1 MIKVAAT
8 PDPEPEDYDDA
19 NLLDV
24 LIEEKHRFKSSF
36 VRGDATLDL
45 FLDHKNPCQKA
56 IHPALPATIEQK
68 RAEIRARSK
77 FPSALSD
84 HTEVCRNLLEIL

>member
-1 MIKVAAT
+1 MSLIKVAAT
-8 PDPEPEDYDDA
+8 PDPEDYDDA

-36 VRGDATLDL
+36 VCGDATLDL
-45 FLDHKNPCQKA
+45 FLDNKNPCQKM

-68 RAEIRARSK
+68 RAEIRQRSK
-77 FPSALSD
+77 FPFSD